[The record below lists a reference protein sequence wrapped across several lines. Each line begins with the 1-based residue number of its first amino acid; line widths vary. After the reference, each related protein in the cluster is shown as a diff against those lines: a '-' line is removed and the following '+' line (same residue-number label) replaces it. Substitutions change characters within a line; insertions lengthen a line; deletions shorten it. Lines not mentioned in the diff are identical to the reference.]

1 MTRLAH
7 TPARV
12 LRMADV
18 AAPQAVNIR
27 LRPGGM
33 TAETDDPQLI
43 FKPAEPIPAGWYR
56 FSAVLDIE
64 GEEVEPQVYF
74 DFGGGFMEVFSAR
87 LKRTGRGRRYA
98 LDLKLPFAAL
108 LVRIDPTDR
117 RGDFTLSDFAAEPL
131 PAPRVAAALARHGLT
146 VAGADPWHFFTRL
159 PTYLGALGKPYF
171 LRLSIPNALA
181 GGYSVSYNDW
191 IDRHD
196 FRPARDTARLRDL
209 LSLLEAP
216 PLISV
221 LMPVYNTPER
231 LLEEAIES
239 VRAQIYPHWQ
249 LCIADDCSTK
259 LYVRRLL
266 ERYAARDS
274 RIRVVFRK
282 ANGHISRATNSA
294 FELAEGEW
302 IAMLDHDDVLRPHAL
317 AEVALEI
324 AAHPGAQIVY
334 SDEDKLDAHGHR
346 CDPFFKPNFSRE
358 LFRSQNYLNHL
369 TVHRADNIRAVGGW
383 RPGFEGS
390 QDYDLNLRIIERID
404 EAAIRHIP
412 KVLYHWRAVEGST
425 ASAGSAKSYAFTA
438 GLRALR
444 EHVERLGLPAT
455 ADEAPGTPFYR
466 MRFSV
471 PQPPPLVSLIIP
483 TRDRV
488 ELLRGCIDSIR
499 ARTDYPAYEIIVVDN
514 GSVEPATHAYLDAL
528 RSEPGTRVLAWDKPF
543 NYSAIN
549 NFAAAQAKGSILGL
563 VNNDIVVISPGWL
576 TEMVSW
582 AAQDDVGCVG
592 AKLYYGNDTIQHAG
606 VILGIGGVAGHS
618 HKHFPRDSP
627 GYFGRLKL
635 LQNLSA
641 VTAACL
647 VVRKSVF
654 EAVGGL
660 DAENLAV
667 AFNDVD
673 LCLKVRAAG
682 WRNVWT
688 PYAELYHLESVS
700 RGAEDDPVKQARF
713 AAETRTMRERWKDE
727 LDCDAAYSPNLSL
740 THEDFSIAQ

>member
-1 MTRLAH
+1 MTRLAAA
-7 TPARV
+7 PARA
-12 LRMADV
+12 LRMVDA

-33 TAETDDPQLI
+33 TAETDDPQII
-43 FKPAEPIPAGWYR
+43 FKPAEPMPAGWYR
-56 FSAVLDIE
+56 FSVVVE
-64 GEEVEPQVYF
+64 CEEDVEPQVFF
-74 DFGGGFMEVFSAR
+74 DFGSGFVEVFSAR
-87 LKRTGRGRRYA
+87 LKRTGRGHRYA

-117 RGDFTLSDFAAEPL
+117 RGDFTLSDFVAEPL
-131 PAPRVAAALARHGLT
+131 SAPRVAAALARHGLA
-146 VAGADPWHFFTRL
+146 VARADPRRFFTRL

-171 LRLSIPNALA
+171 LRLADPNAPA
-181 GGYSVSYNDW
+181 GGDSISYEQW
-191 IDRHD
+191 LARHD
-196 FRPARDTARLRDL
+196 FRPERDAARLRDR
-209 LSLLEAP
+209 LSLLETP

-221 LMPVYNTPER
+221 LMPVYNTPKR

-239 VRAQIYPHWQ
+239 VRTQIYPHWQ

-259 LYVRRLL
+259 PYVRRLL
-266 ERYAARDS
+266 ERRAAQDP
-274 RIRVVFRK
+274 RIRVVFRE
-282 ANGHISRATNSA
+282 ANGHISHATNSA

-302 IAMLDHDDVLRPHAL
+302 IALLDHDDVLRPHAL

-346 CDPFFKPNFSRE
+346 CDPFFKPEFSRE

-369 TVHRADNIRAVGGW
+369 TVHRAENIRAVGNW

-390 QDYDLNLRIIERID
+390 QDYDLNLRILERID
-404 EAAIRHIP
+404 EASIRHIP

-425 ASAGSAKSYAFTA
+425 AAEGSAKTYAYTA
-438 GLRALR
+438 GLRALQD
-444 EHVERLGLPAT
+444 HVARLGLPAV
-455 ADEAPGTPFYR
+455 AEAAPGAPFYR
-466 MRFSV
+466 LRYAV
-471 PQPPPLVSLIIP
+471 PEPAPLVSLIIP
-483 TRDRV
+483 TRDHV
-488 ELLRGCIDSIR
+488 DLLRGCIESIR

-514 GSVEPATHAYLDAL
+514 GSVEPASHAYLDAL

-549 NFAAAQAKGSILGL
+549 NFAAAQARGSILGL

-582 AAQDDVGCVG
+582 AAQEDVGCVG
-592 AKLYYGNDTIQHAG
+592 AKLYYANETIQHAG
-606 VILGIGGVAGHS
+606 VILGVGGVAGHS
-618 HKHFPRDSP
+618 HKHFPRDGD
-627 GYFGRLKL
+627 GYFARLKL

-647 VVRKSVF
+647 VVRKSVY

-660 DAENLAV
+660 DEQNLPV

-673 LCLKVRAAG
+673 FCLKVRDAG

-700 RGAEDDPVKQARF
+700 RGTEDDPVKQARF
-713 AAETRTMRERWKDE
+713 AGEVRFMRGKWGDS
-727 LDCDAAYSPNLSL
+727 LDRDPYYSPNLTLSE
-740 THEDFSIAQ
+740 EDFSLFH